1 MAKTKTVNI
10 REEIDIPHELKH
22 IDPKYIVHYINKHRI
37 NTNDVYVLS
46 KNNKIHIVR
55 SKFKKNI
62 ILNTCGTCWL
72 ISLLSIVY
80 NSDII
85 EQLDNNISTNK
96 NFKNLISND
105 NDKLTNDY
113 FILIPH
119 NKTNELKELLKN
131 FYKNKL
137 DTCTY
142 GRTYNEQW
150 ISSQNYNNSTCN
162 QQEIINCIYDLFKID
177 CANGLGIGNDY
188 LLFFLMNILCKF
200 YFNIRVN
207 MSIVSIKD
215 EDIKSKFKDSS
226 FIGCLLKSHNIND
239 GHMTAIYSKDNE
251 QYFFNNG
258 VIRKFNFTDFFS
270 SYNTN
275 SDYVVLDTSYRYKN
289 DSQALYPFLF
299 DLDSNNDQ
307 ILKTCI
313 FFHKSELS
321 DSKFIYNNT
330 TYYLDMYFMSDDIE
344 FDFSLLNFNKDII
357 NHYLTNY
364 YIKILPN
371 KINEN
376 DILKIIKLSSYY
388 NSDMYMIKFSSID
401 QDKILQLFKKIY
413 DSAKKSKKNMISL
426 FLYDNSIKIIDLIN
440 DILSSELIID
450 KYKIVKYIT
459 KLLVLYSDLKYNKY
473 IMENYIE
480 SNVIC
485 IIFSIYC
492 EIDDHS
498 MDKLF
503 LNGFFLEIMRSNKT
517 FIKTNEFK
525 NFMDFLS
532 DDKFNRYPKI
542 VSFKTIV
549 NNYVKFINM

>member
-22 IDPKYIVHYINKHRI
+22 INPKYIVHYINKHRI
-37 NTNDVYVLS
+37 NTNDIYILS
-46 KNNKIHIVR
+46 KNNKINIVR
-55 SKFKKNI
+55 SKLKKNI

-105 NDKLTNDY
+105 KLTNDY

-119 NKTNELKELLKN
+119 NKTNELKELLTN

-142 GRTYNEQW
+142 GRTYNEPW
-150 ISSQNYNNSTCN
+150 ISKQNYNNSTCN

-177 CANGLGIGNDY
+177 CANGLDIENNY

-207 MSIVSIKD
+207 MSIVSIDD
-215 EDIKSKFKDSS
+215 EDIKSKFKDPS
-226 FIGCLLKSHNIND
+226 FIGCLLDSHNINV
-239 GHMTAIYSKDNE
+239 GHITAIYSKDNE

-258 VIRKFNFTDFFS
+258 VIKKFNFTDFFS
-270 SYNTN
+270 SYRTN
-275 SDYVVLDTSYRYKN
+275 LEYVVLDTN
-289 DSQALYPFLF
+289 DINKYDYQALYPFVH
-299 DLDSNNDQ
+299 DMDNNNVQ

-321 DSKFIYNNT
+321 DKEFTYNNT
-330 TYYLDMYFMSDDIE
+330 TYYLDMYFMSDIE
-344 FDFSLLNFNKDII
+344 FDFSLLSFNKDII
-357 NHYLTNY
+357 NNYLFKLIGIYNY
-364 YIKILPN
+364 KID
-371 KINEN
+371 EN

-388 NSDMYMIKFSSID
+388 NSDMSMIKFSSIN
-401 QDKILQLFKKIY
+401 QNKILQLLKKIY
-413 DSAKKSKKNMISL
+413 DSAKISKKNMERL
-426 FLYDNSIKIIDLIN
+426 FLYNNSIQIIDLIN

-459 KLLVLYSDLKYNKY
+459 KLLVLYRDLKYNVY
-473 IMENYIE
+473 IIGNYIE

-492 EIDDHS
+492 KIDDHH
-498 MDKLF
+498 MKKLF
-503 LNGFFLEIMRSNKT
+503 LNGFFFEIMISNKT

-525 NFMDFLS
+525 NFMDILS
-532 DDKFNRYPKI
+532 DDRFNRYPEI